1 MPTMLRLAAR
11 LLALSAVTAA
21 PLQAQQGCAGA
32 IVEFR
37 SIVETESQMGH
48 ASGSAKRQLQGE
60 LARIEE
66 TCHAG
71 RNADAMR
78 ALEALRSRYGYR

>member
-1 MPTMLRLAAR
+1 MPAMLTLAAR

-37 SIVETESQMGH
+37 SIIETESQMGH
-48 ASGSAKRQLQGE
+48 VSGPAKRRLQGE

-66 TCHAG
+66 TCRAG
-71 RNADAMR
+71 RDADAMR
-78 ALEALRSRYGYR
+78 ALAALRSRYGYR

>member
-1 MPTMLRLAAR
+1 MPTMLWLAAR

-21 PLQAQQGCAGA
+21 PLQAQQGCVGA

-37 SIVETESQMGH
+37 AIIETESQMGH
-48 ASGSAKRQLQGE
+48 VAASAKRRLQAD

-66 TCHAG
+66 TCRAG
-71 RNADAMR
+71 RDAEALR
-78 ALEALRSRYGYR
+78 AVAALRSRYGYQ